1 MSFLSKL
8 FGDSKEGKD
17 ALKFLETLLKEKEKE
32 KAKQKENAAKNQ
44 EPQTTAPAP
53 QPTYDDID
61 EDGPSGFSYGPRMPE
76 EPNQYNY
83 DGPYLQYFQ
92 SVYAEEFPALRQELI
107 HKDDSWSY
115 IINMYDGDR
124 LALVAELLSRKSS
137 AKKLKKDCKANGIP
151 YVRFYYDYHGWWN
164 TREYVVTRS
173 REAMN
178 G

>member
-8 FGDSKEGKD
+8 FGDSKEGKE
-17 ALKFLETLLKEKEKE
+17 ALNFLETLLKEKEK
-32 KAKQKENAAKNQ
+32 QKENAANNP

-53 QPTYDDID
+53 QQTYDDID

-92 SVYAEEFPALRQELI
+92 SVYAEEFPALRQELV
-107 HKDDSWSY
+107 HKDCTWSY

>member
-17 ALKFLETLLKEKEKE
+17 ALNFLETLMKEKEKE
-32 KAKQKENAAKNQ
+32 KAKENTAKDQNQ
-44 EPQTTAPAP
+44 EPQTAAPAP
-53 QPTYDDID
+53 QPAYNDID
-61 EDGPSGFSYGPRMPE
+61 DGPSGFSYGPRMPE

-83 DGPYLQYFQ
+83 NGTYLKYFQ
-92 SVYAEEFPALRQELI
+92 NVYAEEFPSLRQELV
-107 HKDDSWSY
+107 HKDCTWSY
-115 IINMYDGDR
+115 IINLYDGDR

-137 AKKLKKDCKANGIP
+137 AKKLRNDCGAKNIP
-151 YVRFYYDYHGWWN
+151 YVRFYYDYNGWWN

-178 G
+178 I